1 MTTTNTSTKLTT
13 PATASVDAATTDT
26 LQALSEIIS
35 ARRSIRKFTDLP
47 VSKEVLELLL
57 DAARLAPSA
66 KNRQP
71 WKFIVLQGQAKA
83 DMLKAF
89 KNGLA
94 RERDLG
100 DFLPNYG
107 HYIGGAEHSVTIL
120 EKAPAVILVVNTNSR
135 PVTTTVDVEERI
147 AQNCDI
153 QAIGAAIQNMLLT
166 GTAMGLG
173 TLWVCDY
180 YFAYPELMEWIN
192 EPGDLLAMVAVGWP
206 GEEPGARP
214 RRDLKDITEWR

>member
-1 MTTTNTSTKLTT
+1 MTITNTTTTT
-13 PATASVDAATTDT
+13 TTALPNDPIQVLA
-26 LQALSEIIS
+26 EIIS
-35 ARRSIRKFTDLP
+35 ARRSIRQFTDLP
-47 VSKEVLELLL
+47 VSKEILERLLE
-57 DAARLAPSA
+57 AARLAPSA

-71 WKFIVLQGQAKA
+71 WKFIVLQGQSKT
-83 DMLKAF
+83 DMLNAF
-89 KNGLA
+89 RNGLI

-100 DFLPNYG
+100 DFLSHYN

-120 EKAPAVILVVNTNSR
+120 EQAPAVILVINTNSR
-135 PVTTTVDVEERI
+135 PVTTTVDIEERI

-166 GTAMGLG
+166 ATAMGLG

-180 YFAYPELMEWIN
+180 YFAYPELMEWLS

-206 GEEPGARP
+206 GEAPSSRP
-214 RRDLKDITEWR
+214 RKDLNDIIEWK